1 MITLYYFPGNASFA
15 PHVLLRE
22 LGVPFTLRRV
32 DRAGGELKQPA
43 FLKLNPNGV
52 IPVLVDDGL
61 VLYESAAICLHL
73 ADAYPQAELLP
84 PLGTPE
90 RAQAYKWL
98 IWATNTLQTALNDYF
113 HAERKVDA
121 GNSEGAQQ
129 VKTHAQARVG
139 DLLTQVD
146 QHLAAHGQS
155 WFLGERFSVLDPF
168 VFMLCRWTRGFS
180 HLPAREY
187 PNIAPYLARVLA
199 RPAVQEAFAAEEL
212 SAPWY

>member
-22 LGVPFTLRRV
+22 LGASFTLRLV
-32 DRAGGELKQPA
+32 DRAAGELKQPA
-43 FLKLNPNGV
+43 FLTLNPNGV
-52 IPVLVDDGL
+52 IPVLVDGDL

-73 ADAYPQAELLP
+73 ADTHPQVQLLP
-84 PLGTPE
+84 SLGTPE

-98 IWATNTLQTALNDYF
+98 IWATNTLQAALNDYF

-121 GNSEGAQQ
+121 GNSEGALQ

-139 DLLTQVD
+139 ELLTQID
-146 QHLAAHGQS
+146 QYLAAHGQP
-155 WFLGERFSVLDPF
+155 WFLGERFSALDPF
-168 VFMLCRWTRGFS
+168 LFMLCRWTRGFS
-180 HLPAREY
+180 QQPAREY

-199 RPAVQEAFAAEEL
+199 RPAVQEAFAAEGL